1 MIAYEEL
8 EKALARWKS
17 RRQSPPGGPEAR
29 TEGTADEAI
38 PTGEEEY
45 GETPAGDSLRRNAAD
60 ATSEVELD
68 AEGVAIVDES

>member
-17 RRQSPPGGPEAR
+17 RRQAPPGGPEAR
-29 TEGTADEAI
+29 TELAADQAI

-45 GETPAGDSLRRNAAD
+45 GETPAGDSLRATAD
-60 ATSEVELD
+60 ATHEVELD
-68 AEGVAIVDES
+68 ADGAIVDES